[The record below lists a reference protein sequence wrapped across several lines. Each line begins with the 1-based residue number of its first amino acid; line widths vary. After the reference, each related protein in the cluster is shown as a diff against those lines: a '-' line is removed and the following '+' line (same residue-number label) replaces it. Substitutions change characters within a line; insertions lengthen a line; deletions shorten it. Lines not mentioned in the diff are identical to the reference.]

1 MVVLLSLCWF
11 SHNKVSRVVL
21 FLPNTEIA
29 IPCSLQYECLDF
41 PGGPVVKTLHFQ
53 CGGVGRRGVG
63 SIPDWGA
70 KIPHASQRDQKKKRV
85 PAVPSSNR
93 NEYRRKV
100 TEPMSFLA
108 TTENPCP
115 SESMSKQASCR
126 QFGNVFTR
134 LLGEAMD
141 TTSFSVEL
149 HTPAKKLEYMEKR
162 NNSPGMFWL
171 WLVLVD

>member
-63 SIPDWGA
+63 SVPDWGA
-70 KIPHASQRDQKKKRV
+70 KIPHASQRDQKKKKKECLLFHH
-85 PAVPSSNR
+85 P
-93 NEYRRKV
+93 
-100 TEPMSFLA
+100 TEMNI
-108 TTENPCP
+108 EG
-115 SESMSKQASCR
+115 K
-126 QFGNVFTR
+126 
-134 LLGEAMD
+134 LLNLCH
-141 TTSFSVEL
+141 F
-149 HTPAKKLEYMEKR
+149 
-162 NNSPGMFWL
+162 
-171 WLVLVD
+171 